1 MTLSAKI
8 YGHCGSRPI
17 DPDSRPRP
25 RPRAELRDLKP
36 LDRVLAQLDAMGL
49 EHQQTYSGYAAR
61 CPNHLSDPGRL
72 NFEIV
77 EVGRDTATRNGSVQP
92 AGTILLFCQAYGDL
106 VGPDGCT
113 QEKVIKAL
121 GLLPSDLFPGDSG
134 RYRPYVPPGRR
145 YRLAES
151 GLYKPPLDDDQ
162 IEHWEEQAARFE
174 AAIRGRHAGRL
185 GQLAGQ
191 LGVPESALAR
201 FHVGWRKPDFRN
213 VGDETV
219 EGQCWTVPEQDGW
232 WRVTAINRRYEDG
245 DKRIM
250 AGGRR
255 GLYVPEGWEE
265 LPGPIYCPEGFSDA
279 AALVARGACAVGRP
293 SVAGGVEELAVLLAE
308 VHRPVVILG
317 ENDAK
322 PMRRD
327 GEAVMEAGEPAQR
340 HPGYEGAVAACRKL
354 RALLG
359 RDDITVK
366 MPPVGFKDVR
376 EFLTHGGGLA

>member
-25 RPRAELRDLKP
+25 RPRADLLDLKP

-49 EHQQTYSGYAAR
+49 EHQQTYSGHAAR

-72 NFEIV
+72 NFEV
-77 EVGRDTATRNGSVQP
+77 LELGRDTAARNGSVQP
-92 AGTILLFCQAYGDL
+92 AGTVLLFCQAYGDL
-106 VGPDGCT
+106 RGPEGCS
-113 QEKVIKAL
+113 QAKVIKAL
-121 GLLPSDLFPGDSG
+121 GLLPSDLFPGNASG
-134 RYRPYVPPGRR
+134 YRPYVPPGRR
-145 YRLAES
+145 YRLAET
-151 GLYKPPLDDDQ
+151 GLYKPPLDDDA

-174 AAIRGRHAGRL
+174 AALRGRHAGRL
-185 GQLAGQ
+185 GQLAHH
-191 LGVPESALAR
+191 LGVPELAPAR
-201 FHVGWRKPDFRN
+201 FHVGWREPDFRN
-213 VGDETV
+213 VGGETV
-219 EGQCWTVPEQDGW
+219 EGRCWTVPEQDGW
-232 WRVTAINRRYEDG
+232 GRVTAINRRYEDG

-279 AALVARGACAVGRP
+279 AALVAR
-293 SVAGGVEELAVLLAE
+293 GVEELAVLLAE